1 MRQDTGACCL
11 YSQCMTFVSN
21 PICEPFNFL
30 ISTVFIRYVGSWLN
44 NRKNGYGV
52 FYYHTGAI
60 YEGNFVDD
68 LRDGQGKITFLK
80 GSPVEECYEGTWV
93 KDEWH
98 GYGVYRYRK
107 EEGMVEL
114 VYSHYSYWSMS
125 LGCYQLRYFDS
136 NYLKNEACVHFSQ
149 VLYTKATGCTA
160 YVKVSFSPLLAV
172 NV

>member
-1 MRQDTGACCL
+1 M
-11 YSQCMTFVSN
+11 
-21 PICEPFNFL
+21 
-30 ISTVFIRYVGSWLN
+30 GSWLN

-80 GSPVEECYEGTWV
+80 GSAVEESYEGTWV

-107 EEGMVEL
+107 EEGM
-114 VYSHYSYWSMS
+114 
-125 LGCYQLRYFDS
+125 FD
-136 NYLKNEACVHFSQ
+136 LFI
-149 VLYTKATGCTA
+149 LD
-160 YVKVSFSPLLAV
+160 
-172 NV
+172 

>member
-1 MRQDTGACCL
+1 M
-11 YSQCMTFVSN
+11 
-21 PICEPFNFL
+21 
-30 ISTVFIRYVGSWLN
+30 GSWLN

-80 GSPVEECYEGTWV
+80 GSAVEESYEGTWV

-107 EEGMVEL
+107 EEGEWNITLIFVLFSAVDVSSYTCCIMVL
-114 VYSHYSYWSMS
+114 
-125 LGCYQLRYFDS
+125 
-136 NYLKNEACVHFSQ
+136 
-149 VLYTKATGCTA
+149 
-160 YVKVSFSPLLAV
+160 
-172 NV
+172 